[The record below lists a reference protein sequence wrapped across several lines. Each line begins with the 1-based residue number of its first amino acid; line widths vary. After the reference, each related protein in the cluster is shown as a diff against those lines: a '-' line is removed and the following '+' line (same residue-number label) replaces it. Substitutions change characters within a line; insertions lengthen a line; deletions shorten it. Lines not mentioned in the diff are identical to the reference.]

1 MSEIAATELTS
12 ISAHGSAG
20 AGSRTGLKGAAQGLK
35 GFAAQPA
42 VAKSLPLIGVVLML
56 GLAAM
61 IWMVFSSAPSRTLFA
76 GLPDAEKGAVVDALN
91 TAGVASSIDRDT
103 GAITVSED
111 DYHRARMLL
120 ASQGLPRSGPD
131 GGEVLTNMPLGASR
145 AVEGERIRNAQEL
158 DLARTIEGIDVVQ
171 SARVHLAMAQP
182 SVFVRERSQAAASVM
197 LTLAPGR
204 SLGDSQVQA
213 VINLVASS
221 VPGLSP
227 EGVSVVDQ
235 NGHLL
240 SRSGDGGAAG
250 ESSRQLGAQTAVED
264 RYRQAIAQ
272 ILTPIVGDG
281 NFTAEVHAEMDFNEV
296 QSTREGFPAGERALS
311 AEQGQNSTAPAG
323 ATPAGAAI
331 GIPGALSNQ
340 APPASQVAAAPGG
353 AVTPTAPGA
362 TPAAGPVAEA
372 GASETG
378 AGGQRSENYTR
389 SFAVGREVS
398 VTRQQPGTVKR
409 LTVAVALR
417 NPEGHPRG
425 IPEMQALEQL
435 VKGAVGF
442 DQGRGDVVAIN
453 ARPFAAAAE
462 APASSWWDASWVSTL
477 ARNGTAILL
486 ALVLVFGLG
495 RPLMKKG
502 GAMLAQRAETSRT
515 ARSKVGGEIASV
527 LAERARSDLEMKVS
541 LEMIEATR
549 DYEQRAGLIRTFVR
563 QDPARA
569 ALVVRDLIRADGKDG
584 GERNG

>member
-1 MSEIAATELTS
+1 MSEIAATDLTS
-12 ISAHGSAG
+12 LPARGSAG
-20 AGSRTGLKGAAQGLK
+20 AGSRTGLKGAAQSVR

-42 VAKSLPLIGVVLML
+42 VAKSLPLIGFIALL

-61 IWMVFSSAPSRTLFA
+61 IWMVFSAPPSRTLFA

-91 TAGVASSIDRDT
+91 SAGVVNTIDRDT
-103 GAITVSED
+103 GAITVSDD

-131 GGEVLTNMPLGASR
+131 GGEVLSNMPLGASR

-171 SARVHLAMAQP
+171 AARVHLAMAQP
-182 SVFVRERSQAAASVM
+182 SVFVRDRSQAAASVM

-204 SLGDSQVQA
+204 TLGDSQVQA
-213 VINLVASS
+213 IVNLVASS
-221 VPGLSP
+221 VPGLAP

-235 NGHLL
+235 NGRLL

-250 ESSRQLGAQTAVED
+250 ESERQLGAQTAIED

-272 ILTPIVGDG
+272 ILMPIVGEG

-311 AEQGQNSTAPAG
+311 AEQGQSATQPAG
-323 ATPAGAAI
+323 AAASTAI

-353 AVTPTAPGA
+353 VVTPTPPGA
-362 TPAAGPVAEA
+362 APAPAPVAES

-417 NPEGHPRG
+417 NPDGHPRG

-442 DQGRGDVVAIN
+442 DQARGDVVAIN

-462 APASSWWDASWVSTL
+462 APASSWWDAAWVSTL
-477 ARNGTAILL
+477 ARNGTAIVL
-486 ALVLVFGLG
+486 AILLVFGLG
-495 RPLMKKG
+495 RPLLRKG
-502 GAMLAQRAETSRT
+502 SALFAQRAESNKT